1 MEATAVS
8 LTRTVLDGVLG
19 SAGTAMVDEA
29 ALLLG
34 VRREV
39 DFIRSELQMMQSFLR
54 VQSSAGA
61 ACKDTVKTCVKQVRD
76 LACDLEDCLLDFTL
90 HASRARWLRW
100 GPGIV
105 ARHRVAGRI
114 RELKASVVELNQR
127 NQRYNVFVA
136 DKDPPAAS
144 DEHGHADDGYH
155 QLAYGEQHQDIER
168 LNEMGDLAKLVTKDG
183 ARVVSVWGMGGM
195 GKSSL
200 VRMLY
205 NNNDLID
212 GFDCRAWVT
221 VPHPLDS
228 ADELEQRLRKQL
240 GMKPADDLGVPA
252 WMEEKSCLVVVDDV
266 ATREE
271 WELISQRLG
280 TGSRSRVVVTTRR
293 EDVARRCVRDVLQH
307 VYELR
312 PLEVE
317 GEEARKLLYRKRLG
331 GENKDRQGEFSVTT
345 PERIEKLRNL
355 QVLGVVRI
363 AQGSEAARN
372 LGKLTSLRRLGV
384 DVAASQEVWMD
395 LCRSIASLVR
405 LERLEVRSESLEFL
419 KDTKESPPKHLTSLR
434 LCGRLG
440 KLPEWMG
447 SLNDL
452 GKVKLLRTQLKQID
466 IEVIGNLP
474 NLTLLA
480 LWEESF
486 AEGSLCFS
494 EGTFQKLKLLYIE
507 GSENIETIKIEEGT
521 LPVLEKLEVKK
532 CISLHDSEL
541 GLSRVKFLE
550 NLNELVLT
558 SCGDKPQL
566 EKALQRQISGF
577 ELAKRPKLITGKS
590 IVTRS

>member
-105 ARHRVAGRI
+105 ARHH
-114 RELKASVVELNQR
+114 AS
-127 NQRYNVFVA
+127 
-136 DKDPPAAS
+136 PAAS
-144 DEHGHADDGYH
+144 G
-155 QLAYGEQHQDIER
+155 
-168 LNEMGDLAKLVTKDG
+168 
-183 ARVVSVWGMGGM
+183 
-195 GKSSL
+195 SS
-200 VRMLY
+200 RP
-205 NNNDLID
+205 
-212 GFDCRAWVT
+212 ASWSST
-221 VPHPLDS
+221 S
-228 ADELEQRLRKQL
+228 AT
-240 GMKPADDLGVPA
+240 
-252 WMEEKSCLVVVDDV
+252 S
-266 ATREE
+266 
-271 WELISQRLG
+271 
-280 TGSRSRVVVTTRR
+280 
-293 EDVARRCVRDVLQH
+293 
-307 VYELR
+307 
-312 PLEVE
+312 
-317 GEEARKLLYRKRLG
+317 
-331 GENKDRQGEFSVTT
+331 GEFSVTT

-447 SLNDL
+447 ALNDL

-507 GSENIETIKIEEGT
+507 GLENIETIKIEEGT

>member
-100 GPGIV
+100 GPGI
-105 ARHRVAGRI
+105 
-114 RELKASVVELNQR
+114 
-127 NQRYNVFVA
+127 RYNVFVA

-212 GFDCRAWVT
+212 GFDCRAWW
-221 VPHPLDS
+221 HPLDS

-317 GEEARKLLYRKRLG
+317 GEEARKLLYRK
-331 GENKDRQGEFSVTT
+331 
-345 PERIEKLRNL
+345 
-355 QVLGVVRI
+355 
-363 AQGSEAARN
+363 
-372 LGKLTSLRRLGV
+372 
-384 DVAASQEVWMD
+384 
-395 LCRSIASLVR
+395 
-405 LERLEVRSESLEFL
+405 VRSQLANTFSFL
-419 KDTKESPPKHLTSLR
+419 T
-434 LCGRLG
+434 C
-440 KLPEWMG
+440 
-447 SLNDL
+447 
-452 GKVKLLRTQLKQID
+452 
-466 IEVIGNLP
+466 
-474 NLTLLA
+474 
-480 LWEESF
+480 
-486 AEGSLCFS
+486 
-494 EGTFQKLKLLYIE
+494 
-507 GSENIETIKIEEGT
+507 
-521 LPVLEKLEVKK
+521 
-532 CISLHDSEL
+532 
-541 GLSRVKFLE
+541 
-550 NLNELVLT
+550 
-558 SCGDKPQL
+558 
-566 EKALQRQISGF
+566 
-577 ELAKRPKLITGKS
+577 
-590 IVTRS
+590 